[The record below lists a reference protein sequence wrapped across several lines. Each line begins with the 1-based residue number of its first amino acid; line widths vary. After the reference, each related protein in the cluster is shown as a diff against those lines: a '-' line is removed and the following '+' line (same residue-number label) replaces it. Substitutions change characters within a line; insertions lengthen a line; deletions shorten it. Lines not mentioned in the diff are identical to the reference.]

1 MQTLGL
7 VNSGDLG
14 DAGDAAEVEQPNHKI
29 DHIP

>member
-14 DAGDAAEVEQPNHKI
+14 DAAEVEQPNPKI
-29 DHIP
+29 DHIA